1 MQDAA
6 IWFLAFVCYSF
17 IGWLLEV
24 VVSLIE
30 RHRFV
35 NRGFLIGPL
44 CPIYGTGALL
54 ITFCLGS
61 VKNPLAIFAT
71 SILLSAILEYSTS
84 YLMEKL
90 FHVRWW
96 DYSRKPFNLHG
107 RICLESLIIF
117 GLSGLLIVTVVSP
130 FFYQYFSALPLPL
143 LYTLAT
149 ILFLALLADFIIS
162 LYFIKGFRV
171 TVGIAAKDATIEI
184 SERVRQI
191 IMSKGKL
198 SRRLLK
204 AFPDQKPSPHPTH
217 RRTTKRASRSTPHP
231 KSPKQ

>member
-1 MQDAA
+1 MQGAA
-6 IWFLAFVCYSF
+6 IWFLAFICYSF

-71 SILLSAILEYSTS
+71 SILLSAILEYFTS

-130 FFYQYFSALPLPL
+130 FFYQCFSALPLPL
-143 LYTLAT
+143 LYTLTAV
-149 ILFLALLADFIIS
+149 LFLVLLADFIIS

-184 SERVRQI
+184 S
-191 IMSKGKL
+191 
-198 SRRLLK
+198 
-204 AFPDQKPSPHPTH
+204 
-217 RRTTKRASRSTPHP
+217 
-231 KSPKQ
+231 